1 MIPKIGLLVCGSNAS
16 NTGAIT
22 ARVAMEIIRE
32 NKNIGIL
39 SLPALA
45 NKIPR
50 QMALAKKI
58 ERLVVIDGCHN
69 ECAKKI
75 LDRLG
80 IKYNAYINLE
90 NDLGI
95 KKIGP
100 FSTLLLSE
108 EKIQRV
114 KNAVEEIL
122 EGENAD

>member
-1 MIPKIGLLVCGSNAS
+1 MIPKIGLLVCGGNAS

-22 ARVAMEIIRE
+22 ARVAMEVIRE

-114 KNAVEEIL
+114 KNVVEEIL